1 MARERSYRHDIR
13 CRHCGS
19 NWMPKDGHTR
29 GRQVYKCGDCKRKY
43 TEDAAQPRFPEQTKR
58 QAVQMCIEGASISAA
73 ARVVGASATSVSGWV
88 KKGEIAL
95 ERMRAISAWRASG
108 RVSTIV
114 ASTIALDE
122 MWTYLGAR
130 VGEKRNDLWVWTAV
144 VEERDGSRWMD
155 FEVGGRDES
164 TFLRLLERLPDAECY
179 ETDAYGVY
187 GALPVNKH
195 VVGKYGAVNW
205 NEGLH
210 SMLRGKLNRLVRR
223 TKGYTKSV
231 EMLVNLLA
239 LVFCAKLK
247 LNTTHH

>member
-1 MARERSYRHDIR
+1 M
-13 CRHCGS
+13 
-19 NWMPKDGHTR
+19 
-29 GRQVYKCGDCKRKY
+29 
-43 TEDAAQPRFPEQTKR
+43 
-58 QAVQMCIEGASISAA
+58 
-73 ARVVGASATSVSGWV
+73 
-88 KKGEIAL
+88 
-95 ERMRAISAWRASG
+95 
-108 RVSTIV
+108 
-114 ASTIALDE
+114 
-122 MWTYLGAR
+122 GAR
-130 VGEKRNDLWVWTAV
+130 KAEKRNDLWVWTAV

-155 FEVGGRDES
+155 FEVGGRNES
-164 TFLRLLERLPDAECY
+164 TFLRLLERLPDAERY

-187 GALPVNKH
+187 GALPVNKHVNKH

-223 TKGYTKSV
+223 TKGYTKSI